1 MKCITVIMSIVLAI
15 AIVGIA
21 YQITQAQRPQG
32 GPGGFG
38 GGRAPAARAM
48 QAVGN
53 TWAGIAFE
61 VKVDN
66 ETLEKARTHLQ
77 QAWDARKKLMKD
89 SAGDMRI
96 IAQGMVKINESLDE
110 KLKTV
115 LTEEQMKKLSEW
127 EDSQQQA
134 GMGGGRR
141 GEGI

>member
-1 MKCITVIMSIVLAI
+1 MAVIIIIVLAL

-21 YQITQAQRPQG
+21 YQMTQAQRPQG

-48 QAVGN
+48 QAVEN
-53 TWAGIAFE
+53 IWAGIAFE

-66 ETLEKARTHLQ
+66 ATLGKARPHLQ
-77 QAWDARKKLMKD
+77 EAWDARQKLMQD
-89 SAGDMRI
+89 SAGEMRL
-96 IAQGMVKINESLDE
+96 IAEGMVKINEALDA

-127 EDSQQQA
+127 EDSQQQT
-134 GMGGGRR
+134 GMGGYRGSGRR
-141 GEGI
+141 R

>member
-1 MKCITVIMSIVLAI
+1 MAVIISIVLAI
-15 AIVGIA
+15 AIVSVA

-32 GPGGFG
+32 RPGGFG

-48 QAVGN
+48 QAVEN
-53 TWAGIAFE
+53 IWAGIAFE

-77 QAWDARKKLMKD
+77 EAWDARKKLTKE

-96 IAQGMVKINESLDE
+96 IAQGMVKINEALDE

-115 LTEEQMKKLSEW
+115 VNTTRLT
-127 EDSQQQA
+127 
-134 GMGGGRR
+134 RPN
-141 GEGI
+141 